1 MTEVS
6 QSANPTDTVNSVDDF
21 QAKQTSPAPETDI
34 SSSFDVQGSSNSKEP
49 LKLENLSG
57 KARRALI
64 RVSD

>member
-6 QSANPTDTVNSVDDF
+6 QSANPTDTVESVDAF
-21 QAKQTSPAPETDI
+21 KSKQTSPDPETDS
-34 SSSFDVQGSSNSKEP
+34 SSSFDVQDSSNSKEP

>member
-6 QSANPTDTVNSVDDF
+6 PSANPADTVDSVEDF
-21 QAKQTSPAPETDI
+21 KSEQTSPDPETGS